1 MGTIHENQFTFIIIS
16 RSVLLRMKN
25 ISDEFVEKIKTNFTF
40 SKFFFDKSFHLWDS
54 VEKYGIAREAKDGT
68 RAHAHCMLDA

>member
-1 MGTIHENQFTFIIIS
+1 MMGTIHVNQFTFIIIS

-40 SKFFFDKSFHLWDS
+40 SKCFFRQIFPFM
-54 VEKYGIAREAKDGT
+54 R
-68 RAHAHCMLDA
+68 